1 MSSKRIGYRHA
12 SSIRHHSCDREI
24 HLNGWAMSGTRQPG
38 DRWTCSCGKI
48 YQHLCDEAED
58 CCWVE
63 VADAPAPAP
72 TAP

>member
-1 MSSKRIGYRHA
+1 MNARARKE
-12 SSIRHHSCDREI
+12 HSCDLAIRSSV
-24 HLNGWAMSGTRQPG
+24 WAMSGFAKNG
-38 DRWTCSCGKI
+38 DRWACSCGKI
-48 YQHLCDEAED
+48 YQHLCDEAEG